1 MNLIYL
7 VDRDPATDSVTTC
20 ISSRDI
26 HMSGI
31 YIHIQ
36 ISVGSSFLFSF
47 FFFEKIII
55 MDNHRHFFCVFD
67 KMSVG
72 AKLS

>member
-1 MNLIYL
+1 
-7 VDRDPATDSVTTC
+7 
-20 ISSRDI
+20 
-26 HMSGI
+26 MSGI
-31 YIHIQ
+31 YIHVQ

-72 AKLS
+72 AELS